1 MLLLGMIF
9 KTTHG
14 KIIGEVPDDVG
25 MEIMENWRQKFYS
38 GSVPIGYA
46 PEKQFSQPYSMV
58 FIKKEVDEYYLKLK
72 INKTVDI
79 IIETL

>member
-14 KIIGEVPDDVG
+14 KIIGEVPDGVG
-25 MEIMENWRQKFYS
+25 MEIMESWRQEFYP
-38 GSVPIGYA
+38 GTVPIGYA
-46 PEKQFSQPYSMV
+46 PEKHFSQPCSMV

-72 INKTVDI
+72 IDKTVDI